1 MDGTG
6 GFVKT
11 CIVGGF
17 LGVLPVLLAV
27 FVLVQAVDLLGAV
40 TEPIVALLP
49 VDEIGGVE
57 MASILALVLILTTCF
72 AAGVLLRTRFGS
84 WGQDLVERSLLNRLP
99 GYTILKS
106 VSRRVGGVDEG
117 TIFSAALAD
126 IHGTEAW
133 VWAFIVEE
141 HDGGYYTLLLP
152 NAPTPT
158 VGTLYYVS
166 GERVRKLD
174 VPVAAAVN
182 CIMQWGIGSKDL
194 LAGKV

>member
-1 MDGTG
+1 MKGFGD
-6 GFVKT
+6 FVKT

-27 FVLVQAVDLLGAV
+27 FVLVETVDLLGAV
-40 TEPIVALLP
+40 TQPVVDMLP
-49 VDEIGGVE
+49 VEELGGVE
-57 MASILALVLILTTCF
+57 VASILAMLLILFACF
-72 AAGVLLRTRFGS
+72 GAGALLRTRFGS
-84 WGQDLVERSLLNRLP
+84 WVQALIERSVLNRLP
-99 GYTILKS
+99 GYTVLKT
-106 VSRRVGGVDEG
+106 VSRRVGGVEDG
-117 TIFSAALAD
+117 TLFSAALAD

-141 HDGGYYTLLLP
+141 HESGYYTLLLP

-166 GERVRKLD
+166 SERVKKLD
-174 VPVAAAVN
+174 VPVSAAVN
-182 CIMQWGIGSKDL
+182 CIMQWGIGSKEL